1 MSSFLT
7 ECLDRMEAAPK
18 NALSAFYNIFQEQMS
33 LFAARARPA
42 ALRTPI
48 FFELFPFLRLCGLLL
63 SSRPT
68 KKKTTTVGP
77 YEVFGCYTMENILT
91 IKSGTGGCDDT
102 LDIDALFRDQLV
114 PLLQKFKYRLSQ
126 FEQSINDDSK
136 RLQDYS
142 SAKIKRAYEVLEAL
156 DKEWHN
162 RWQSCSFAD
171 KQHGL
176 FPAFLTQTLQQSLT
190 DLSEKYKELES
201 TLVGSDDYFEK
212 TLDDTIDALMS
223 KIEEVDGRISDA
235 IDRAAEMRHKVHEK
249 IHKVAGR
256 ASEQMDQLKQAVA
269 HGAKR
274 LLSYEE
280 LPEQWRNNK
289 VNKPLTRDEFSAC
302 LLTKCYYSTSTRV
315 TVSFP
320 RLPNVG
326 TLYYTCT
333 TRPETF
339 TLTLSV
345 SSSSF
350 QSAFTSYFFLHRY
363 LKLPPSIVSFLPCSF
378 ARLANV

>member
-1 MSSFLT
+1 MRRFFSFHP
-7 ECLDRMEAAPK
+7 DRRK
-18 NALSAFYNIFQEQMS
+18 TKINSW
-33 LFAARARPA
+33 
-42 ALRTPI
+42 ALRG
-48 FFELFPFLRLCGLLL
+48 LRLQA
-63 SSRPT
+63 
-68 KKKTTTVGP
+68 
-77 YEVFGCYTMENILT
+77 TMENILT

-114 PLLQKFKYRLSQ
+114 PLLQKFKCRLSQ
-126 FEQSINDDSK
+126 FEQSVNDDSK

-162 RWQSCSFAD
+162 RWQSCFSAD

-190 DLSEKYKELES
+190 DLSEKYRELES
-201 TLVGSDDYFEK
+201 TLVRSDDYFEK

-289 VNKPLTRDEFSAC
+289 VKQNCNP
-302 LLTKCYYSTSTRV
+302 V
-315 TVSFP
+315 M
-320 RLPNVG
+320 N
-326 TLYYTCT
+326 
-333 TRPETF
+333 
-339 TLTLSV
+339 
-345 SSSSF
+345 
-350 QSAFTSYFFLHRY
+350 FLH
-363 LKLPPSIVSFLPCSF
+363 SF
-378 ARLANV
+378 